1 MNNLGEDEIKEREQE
16 PNLMGTN
23 PGNKEEKHNL
33 SEQEDVNTE
42 CKYCQ
47 EKRKSKKS
55 EGRGGAEEK
64 NFVPNE
70 NSKHYLYKFPGSPK
84 SPPAAVP

>member
-1 MNNLGEDEIKEREQE
+1 MNNLGEEEIKEREQE

-42 CKYCQ
+42 CKYC
-47 EKRKSKKS
+47 
-55 EGRGGAEEK
+55 
-64 NFVPNE
+64 
-70 NSKHYLYKFPGSPK
+70 
-84 SPPAAVP
+84 